1 MLQRFNSVLLHN
13 TLSVDHPTFWFFCVF
28 NPGDLYYQK
37 KNNNTT
43 ILWCG
48 LDGHIHFESSPGSV
62 DECRLNVRWLLTVRP
77 RNAVSSPLLLLTT
90 HYAYRVWFYLLSTM
104 YTRVICNSTHTV
116 TECYCLTG
124 LSFWI
129 CSSLGHVK
137 ETFLTVLHLARVA
150 DWIFTGVLLRI
161 IVCWL

>member
-37 KNNNTT
+37 KIIIQQFYGAVLTAIS
-43 ILWCG
+43 ILRVHPVQ
-48 LDGHIHFESSPGSV
+48 LM
-62 DECRLNVRWLLTVRP
+62 
-77 RNAVSSPLLLLTT
+77 NADSMSVSSPLLLLTT
-90 HYAYRVWFYLLSTM
+90 HCAYRVWFYLLSTM

-137 ETFLTVLHLARVA
+137 ETIFNCVA
-150 DWIFTGVLLRI
+150 SSESG
-161 IVCWL
+161 WLDIYWCSS